1 MNSTEEIKAIEQY
14 LIRMGHTRQTIRTYN
29 YAISNFL
36 YSNPNAES
44 YKYKDVLNYITSKVT
59 DCQNTDTKNCM
70 LAGVKKYY
78 DYLVDSGKRDDHPC
92 RRLILK
98 KRTNRDVIHQDL
110 FITEELELLMER
122 DERYNALR
130 IKNQVAISLLI
141 YQGLSAGE
149 IANLKLQHV
158 DLDAGTIYVKES
170 RKYTRRH
177 LDIQVKQYRIFEKY
191 IREVRPELK
200 KATTDIFLVGKLG
213 TPITVDDLNFLVS
226 TFKPLFPDRN
236 LNSKTIRQSVIS
248 NWLNE
253 KRIPMEQVQLMAGH
267 RWISATARYRYTPV
281 SERREL
287 INRFHPLK

>member
-1 MNSTEEIKAIEQY
+1 MNKLEEIDQINQFLVK
-14 LIRMGHTRQTIRTYN
+14 MGHTRQTIRSYD

-36 YSNPNAES
+36 YSNPDAENYN
-44 YKYKDVLNYITSKVT
+44 YKEVLGYLTEKVS
-59 DCQNTDTKNCM
+59 DFKNTDTKNGL

-78 DYLVDSGKRDDHPC
+78 DYLIDSGKRDDHPC

-98 KRTNRDVIHQDL
+98 RRTNHDIIHQDL
-110 FITEELELLMER
+110 FTSQELELLMARE
-122 DERYNALR
+122 ERYDALR

-149 IANLKLQHV
+149 LANLKLQHV
-158 DLDAGTIYVKES
+158 DLDAGTIFVKES

-177 LDIQVKQYRIFEKY
+177 LDFQVKQYGIFQKY

-200 KATTDIFLVGKLG
+200 KSETDIFLVGKLG
-213 TPITVDDLNFLVS
+213 TPITVDDLNYLVS

-236 LNSKTIRQSVIS
+236 LNPKTIRQSVIS

-253 KRIPMEQVQLMAGH
+253 KRISLEQVQLMAGH
-267 RWISATARYRYTPV
+267 RWISATARYRYTPTA
-281 SERREL
+281 ERREL